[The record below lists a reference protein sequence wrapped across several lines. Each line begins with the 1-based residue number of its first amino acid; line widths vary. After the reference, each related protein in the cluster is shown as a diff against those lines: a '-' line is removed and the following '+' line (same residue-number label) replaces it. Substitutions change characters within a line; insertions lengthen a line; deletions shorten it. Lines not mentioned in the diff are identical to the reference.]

1 MSKKRQFRGT
11 AKPPKHYDRKVL
23 RYGYSA
29 MISMGRLIPKNWAWA
44 RVTPLEQSEK
54 VLVIRIERLRM
65 VKNNTPN
72 KETGEKREQNTQR
85 IRPTSRHKHSSR
97 KS

>member
-11 AKPPKHYDRKVL
+11 ANPPKHYDRRVL

-29 MISMGRLIPKNWAWA
+29 MISMGRIIPKDWTHA
-44 RVTPLEQSEK
+44 RVRVLEQSKKKIIVE
-54 VLVIRIERLRM
+54 LERLK
-65 VKNNTPN
+65 VVTNNAPN
-72 KETGEKREQNTQR
+72 KKIGEKREQNTQR
-85 IRPTSRHKHSSR
+85 TRPAGRNKHSSR